1 MLVSAFLTLLRTR
14 IRDEYKAEYQD
25 SELISYLNDALAYWD
40 STRVVA
46 GDCLRVKAL
55 TVNPNVTVPTN
66 FAKWAGTFP
75 VYILNGT
82 VYSTDGGSVTCKYY
96 SYSDSFASLNDN
108 INLSNPEITVLLQ
121 LATIYA
127 LNRNQFDVST
137 DTSLAKALQDVVAQ
151 SKVVN
156 LV

>member
-1 MLVSAFLTLLRTR
+1 MLVSAFLTQLRFR
-14 IRDEYKAEYQD
+14 IRDEFKVEYPD
-25 SELISYLNDALAYWD
+25 NELIGYLNDALAYWD

-46 GDCLRVKAL
+46 SDPLRVKSL
-55 TVNPNVTVPTN
+55 VVNPSASVPTN

-75 VYILNGT
+75 VYILGET
-82 VYSTDGGSVTCKYY
+82 VYTTEATPVTCKYY
-96 SYSDSFASLNDN
+96 SYSDGYDELTDS
-108 INLSNPEITVLLQ
+108 INLANPEIVILLQ

-151 SKVVN
+151 SKVTN